1 MNDRQHGLG
10 EYMMLG
16 GNIVKG
22 EWNKGELLKKTSL
35 TEKDW
40 DRKMTELESKPG
52 FFRMDEEPPNTSK
65 MPDIIKEN
73 VQN

>member
-1 MNDRQHGLG
+1 VEDKQHGLG

-22 EWNKGELLKKTSL
+22 EWSKGELIKKTNM

-52 FFRMDEEPPNTSK
+52 VFRNHHEE
-65 MPDIIKEN
+65 
-73 VQN
+73 

>member
-1 MNDRQHGLG
+1 
-10 EYMMLG
+10 MMLG

-22 EWNKGELLKKTSL
+22 EWNKGELLKKTNM

-52 FFRMDEEPPNTSK
+52 IFRVEEDHNNTSK
-65 MPDIIKEN
+65 IPEIINEN
-73 VQN
+73 REFGVAK